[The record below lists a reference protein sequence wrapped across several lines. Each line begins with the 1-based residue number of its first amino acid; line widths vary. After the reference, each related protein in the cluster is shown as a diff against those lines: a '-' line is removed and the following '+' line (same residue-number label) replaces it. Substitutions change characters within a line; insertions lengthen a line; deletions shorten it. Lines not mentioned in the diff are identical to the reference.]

1 MSFYTIFYEHMWV
14 VAKFDV
20 TNVQGFSPIAM
31 QTYLQQQFVEKVVNR
46 GCVSCFSY
54 LLNS

>member
-1 MSFYTIFYEHMWV
+1 MWV

-31 QTYLQQQFVEKVVNR
+31 QTYLQHQFVEKVVNR

-54 LLNS
+54 LLNP